1 MATEE
6 RLERYARLA
15 VEIGAN
21 VGEGQVL
28 WLVGAPEHAPLVRAI
43 ARCAYERGASYVDV
57 DYQDPY
63 ARRSR
68 IQHAPDETL
77 GWTPPW
83 VLARIDH
90 ISEEGGA
97 MINLTGDPDPE
108 LLADLDGSRVGKTR
122 MLELSKRYLHALDK
136 RLINW
141 SIVGCPTEGW
151 AQSLFGEPDVE
162 RLWEAVAD
170 TVRLDEDDPV
180 EAWRQHIDTLVA
192 RAELLDERRFDA
204 LRFRGPGT
212 DLTIGLTPRTHWC
225 TAAEETVNGR
235 RHVVNMPTEE
245 VFTSPDRRRTEGTV
259 RATMP
264 LALGGT
270 IVRDLELRFEGGRIV
285 SVEASSGVDVIRE
298 QVRTD
303 DGAAMLGEVALV
315 DGDSRV
321 GRSGLVFLN
330 TLFDENATC
339 HIAYGAGILE
349 GIAGGGD
356 ASDDELAELGFNKS
370 TVHTDFMIGGPE
382 VAVDGVEAG
391 GAEVPIIRD
400 DRWQLR

>member
-1 MATEE
+1 MRHTLERVVVVVEDDHLPRRVQPAARFAARRLPPYRRLRRTHPGLKVPTSRVGFRAMTTEE

-15 VEIGAN
+15 VEIGSN

-63 ARRSR
+63 ARRAR

-122 MLELSKRYLHALDK
+122 MLELSKRYLHAVDK

-170 TVRLDEDDPV
+170 TVRLDEEDPV

-192 RAELLDERRFDA
+192 RAALLDERRFDA

-212 DLTIGLTPRTHWC
+212 DLTIGLTPHTHWC
-225 TAAEETVNGR
+225 
-235 RHVVNMPTEE
+235 
-245 VFTSPDRRRTEGTV
+245 
-259 RATMP
+259 
-264 LALGGT
+264 
-270 IVRDLELRFEGGRIV
+270 
-285 SVEASSGVDVIRE
+285 
-298 QVRTD
+298 
-303 DGAAMLGEVALV
+303 
-315 DGDSRV
+315 
-321 GRSGLVFLN
+321 
-330 TLFDENATC
+330 
-339 HIAYGAGILE
+339 
-349 GIAGGGD
+349 
-356 ASDDELAELGFNKS
+356 
-370 TVHTDFMIGGPE
+370 
-382 VAVDGVEAG
+382 
-391 GAEVPIIRD
+391 
-400 DRWQLR
+400 